1 MRDLFTPASEC
12 LVTVF
17 QIIAHWKVPGK
28 MLMRITRLILLTFAV
43 LLLFTPLLMASEELY
58 YSETYGWRVDLLP
71 GFEIDDTLGPETI
84 AFKIGSEGLLTI
96 ESDLPAEY
104 FWDTDSAINAITRVM
119 GFAVNDVRIN
129 VIEPGETES
138 GMYIEDIYYS
148 SRIGSE
154 NLSGM
159 IRLYAGINGVAL
171 CYRDSEVGF
180 DGNIESVQRF
190 ANGLYFPTFEEML
203 EEEDIELV
211 EFTNPVYGYRITYP
225 SILAGDDVWYYIS
238 LSFIHESIIDIY
250 AETRLGED
258 QEALIEGSK
267 LEVLAGLEGYEAE
280 IIKETEG
287 VTDDGIPFMDIMVTD
302 NDISPWVK
310 RARIFAL
317 PDTALRLEFYCPVE
331 TFELRDEI
339 FTAIA
344 DSLEYNPLWITEESY
359 SYSGIPVEEVYE
371 YGEFEWVEYTDDEFG
386 YTIDVPDFLEAEVL
400 GDFIFFNYD
409 FEPILTLV
417 REKHPG
423 FDKEDALVKGEENSE
438 TEFGVLWDY
447 TRYGDESGV
456 SSEGWPYVEFYLDDS
471 DPYEGWTQVVRVYG
485 MDGLSVRIEMYASPG
500 RLEVMSTFFDK
511 VADSFTVHTD

>member
-1 MRDLFTPASEC
+1 MPGCIIGEC
-12 LVTVF
+12 PVTVF
-17 QIIAHWKVPGK
+17 QILAHWKVYEK
-28 MLMRITRLILLTFAV
+28 MLMRIIRLIFLTVAV
-43 LLLFTPLLMASEELY
+43 LLLLTPLLTASEEFY
-58 YSETYGWRVDLLP
+58 YSEMYGWRVDLPP
-71 GFEIDDTLGPETI
+71 GFEIDDTQGPQTI
-84 AFKIGSEGLLTI
+84 ALKIGGKGVLTI

-119 GFAVNDVRIN
+119 GFAVNDVQIN

-154 NLSGM
+154 KLSGM
-159 IRLYAGINGVAL
+159 IRLYAGVNGVAL
-171 CYRDSEVGF
+171 CYRDSEAGF
-180 DGNIESVQRF
+180 DANFERVQKF
-190 ANGLYFPTFEEML
+190 ADRLYFPAL
-203 EEEDIELV
+203 EEVLENENIELV
-211 EFTNPVYGYRITYP
+211 EFTNPVYGYRINYP
-225 SILAGDDVWYYIS
+225 SILTRDDVWYYIS

-287 VTDDGIPFMDIMVTD
+287 VTDDGIPFMDIVVTD

-386 YTIDVPDFLEAEVL
+386 YSIDVPDFLEPEKA
-400 GDFIFFNYD
+400 GDFLFFNYD

-456 SSEGWPYVEFYLDDS
+456 SSEGLPYVEFYLDDN
-471 DPYEGWTQVVRVYG
+471 DPYEAWTQVVRVYG
-485 MDGLSVRIEMYASPG
+485 LDELSVRIEMYASPE
-500 RLEVMSTFFDK
+500 RLEVMDAFFDK
-511 VADSFTVHTD
+511 VADSFTVNDE

>member
-1 MRDLFTPASEC
+1 
-12 LVTVF
+12 
-17 QIIAHWKVPGK
+17 
-28 MLMRITRLILLTFAV
+28 MRITRLIIFVFAV
-43 LLLFTPLLMASEELY
+43 LLLLTPLLTASEEFY
-58 YSETYGWRVDLLP
+58 YSETYGWRVDLPP

-104 FWDTDSAINAITRVM
+104 FWDTDSAISAITRVM
-119 GFAVNDVRIN
+119 GFAVNDVQIN
-129 VIEPGETES
+129 VIEPGETDS

-148 SRIGSE
+148 ARIGSE
-154 NLSGM
+154 ELYGM
-159 IRLYAGINGVAL
+159 IRLYAGVNGVAL

-180 DGNIESVQRF
+180 DGNIERVQQF
-190 ANGLYFPTFEEML
+190 ADGLYFPTFEEVL

-225 SILAGDDVWYYIS
+225 SILACDDVWYYIS

-258 QEALIEGSK
+258 QETLIEEGK
-267 LEVLAGLEGYEAE
+267 QDVLSGLEGYEAE

-287 VTDDGIPFMDIMVTD
+287 VTDDGIPFMDILVTD

-310 RARIFAL
+310 RARIYAL
-317 PDTALRLEFYCPVE
+317 PKTSIRLEFYCSVE

-344 DSLEYNPLWITEESY
+344 DSLEYNPEWITEESY
-359 SYSGIPVEEVYE
+359 SYSGIAIEEVYE
-371 YGEFEWVEYTDDEFG
+371 YGEFEWVEYADDEFG
-386 YTIDVPDFLEAEVL
+386 FAIEVPDFLEPEEAGEFL
-400 GDFIFFNYD
+400 FFNYD

-417 REKHPG
+417 HEKHPG

-456 SSEGWPYVEFYLDDS
+456 TSEGLPYVEFYLDDN
-471 DPYEGWTQVVRVYG
+471 DPYENWTQVVRVYG
-485 MDGLSVRIEMYASPG
+485 MDEFSVRIEMYASQK
-500 RLEVMSTFFDK
+500 RLELMSTFFDK
-511 VADSFTVHTD
+511 VADSFTVQTD